1 MIGDVAVEGGQGGG
15 MGFGGDGDG
24 QLHWGKVSRLGAGE
38 APADCQQRYHGHGMI
53 RTVIVFWALAM
64 AGAGF
69 GQSVQYRAKLVLDS
83 GGNLPSTP
91 MFTPPQAGEDLPPCR
106 IVNAFSNGLVIY
118 EVPRVLDP
126 GADPVARRFEDK
138 CAITV
143 WLKGYRKVN
152 ATLSDGAVITMKQ
165 NGDPEGSTVSVTALH
180 VPKDA
185 AKAYDKGLEAMSDGK
200 LPAARKQFER
210 AVALDADYAQA
221 WSQLGEVLEQL
232 AEPKEAAN
240 ACEQALKADPKYGR
254 PYLQL
259 MRMAVSDKR
268 MQDAAALGDRAIRQ
282 DPVEFPG
289 IYYYDA
295 LANYELK
302 QPEVA
307 ERAAKRAI
315 ELDPS
320 HEYPASEEVLGKV
333 LADQGDIHG
342 ALDHLAKYVKL
353 APKAD
358 DMEAVRQRIAELE
371 KAAETS
377 K

>member
-1 MIGDVAVEGGQGGG
+1 MT
-15 MGFGGDGDG
+15 
-24 QLHWGKVSRLGAGE
+24 
-38 APADCQQRYHGHGMI
+38 
-53 RTVIVFWALAM
+53 RTMVIVCGLA
-64 AGAGF
+64 AAVAGF
-69 GQSVQYRAKLVLDS
+69 AQNAQYRATLALDS

-91 MFTPPQAGEDLPPCR
+91 MFSPPQAGEDLPPCH
-106 IVNAFSNGLVIY
+106 IVNAFANGLVIY
-118 EVPRVLDP
+118 MVPVVRDP
-126 GADPVARRFEDK
+126 GSDPVMRRFEDK
-138 CAITV
+138 CAITI

-152 ATLSDGAVITMKQ
+152 ATLHDGAVITLKQ
-165 NGDPEGSTVSVTALH
+165 IGDPAGSTVSVTALQ

-185 AKAYDKGLEAMSDGK
+185 AKAYDKGLEAMGDGK

-221 WSQLGEVLEQL
+221 WSELGEVLEQL
-232 AEPKEAAN
+232 SEPKEAAE
-240 ACEQALKADPKYGR
+240 ACEHALKADPKYGR

-268 MQDAAALGDRAIRQ
+268 MQDAATLGDRAIHQ

-289 IYYYDA
+289 IYYYAA

-302 QPEVA
+302 QADVA
-307 ERAAKRAI
+307 ERAARRAI
-315 ELDPS
+315 ELDGS

-333 LADQGDIHG
+333 LADKGDVHG

-353 APKAD
+353 SPKAD
-358 DMEAVRQRIAELE
+358 DIDAVRQRILELE
-371 KAAETS
+371 KAAEAG